1 MSRLTSTIRWE
12 MRLQWRNGF
21 YYAAIAVVVMYLLIF
36 TQLPKDSLAW
46 LLPLMLMGNMIIGT
60 FYFMGGLLLLEKDE
74 GSLEARVTTPLRP
87 TEYIFAKVATLTG
100 LAVLESSLIVIVS
113 YGIDVNW
120 LALLVGVM
128 ETTVFFC
135 LAGFIIVVRYDSINE
150 YLLPSILYTTL
161 LSLPLV
167 AYLVGWEQS
176 VLYLHP
182 MQAMLMLL
190 EAAWQPLSW
199 WQATYAFL
207 YPILWIAWLA
217 RLSLRAFHHFVITKQ
232 GVS

>member
-1 MSRLTSTIRWE
+1 MSRLTSTIRWD

-21 YYAAIAVVVMYLLIF
+21 YYAAIAVVVMFLLIF
-36 TQLPKDSLAW
+36 TQLPKDNLVW

-60 FYFMGGLLLLEKDE
+60 FYFIGALLLLEKDE
-74 GSLEARVTTPLRP
+74 GSLEARVITPLRP
-87 TEYIFAKVATLTG
+87 AEYIFAKVVTLTG

-128 ETTVFFC
+128 ETAVFFC

-161 LSLPLV
+161 LGLPLG
-167 AYLVGWEQS
+167 AYLVGWDQW

-182 MQAMLMLL
+182 MQATLMLL
-190 EAAWQPLSW
+190 EAAWEPLNW
-199 WQATYAFL
+199 WQATYAVA
-207 YPILWIAWLA
+207 YPTLWIAWFA
-217 RLSLRAFHHFVITKQ
+217 RLSLRTFHHFVITKQ
-232 GVS
+232 GGS